1 MNTNIYRILISLA
14 VLPLLITSCYEDKGN
29 YTYTVPD
36 EVTITLP
43 ERIAALTNAGY
54 IEFTPTVVS
63 KLDGEIKAD
72 NPDYEFG
79 AKINYSHKNDEDQ
92 TELWLDI
99 DEEKTMSVKYFAAVP
114 ANDYKLWYT
123 VTNKKTGV
131 TYSAMGTVS
140 IGSTTYNGWMVL
152 SNNGPQNKARLD
164 NIFTNAEGNPQCAYD
179 LLGPDA
185 PEITD
190 AVGLHFY
197 PSIYSTNDV
206 FGKQESVYLLSHS
219 GSYRLLNSTLV
230 TRPEYS
236 IKNLE
241 YILNPEEMPGE
252 PIAMANVYV
261 YSNSASG
268 KLLLT
273 DAGNLY
279 KISSNTAGTCFE
291 DPINTENGSITPAY
305 KLAPFIGV
313 GMNRPGNSATALLY
327 DETNKRFLYW
337 YVYDAAT
344 LKPCK
349 EPDSD
354 AKFSYS
360 PGMDLIYMESTRF
373 ASNVVYN
380 IMRDNAGERHIYAIN
395 MSGFGNPTQEAVYD
409 NITAP
414 HFNDADKFAFHSQY
428 PFMFYAYGDRIYC
441 YNLTTGQVLDEI
453 SLPGEEITR
462 IKFNLFQNSVSST
475 ATLRPIEDRQWE
487 LIVGSGNG
495 QPDGGK
501 VRFFTISE
509 QGKASLHEEFS
520 GFGEKVVDVLYRE
533 RP

>member
-1 MNTNIYRILISLA
+1 M
-14 VLPLLITSCYEDKGN
+14 
-29 YTYTVPD
+29 
-36 EVTITLP
+36 
-43 ERIAALTNAGY
+43 
-54 IEFTPTVVS
+54 
-63 KLDGEIKAD
+63 
-72 NPDYEFG
+72 
-79 AKINYSHKNDEDQ
+79 SH
-92 TELWLDI
+92 LWLDI

-131 TYSAMGTVS
+131 TYSALGMVS

-152 SNNGPQNKARLD
+152 SNNGANNKARLD
-164 NIFTNAEGNPQCAYD
+164 NIFTNADGEPQCAYD

-197 PSIYSTNDV
+197 PSVYATTDV
-206 FGKQESVYLLSHS
+206 FGKTEAIYLLSHS

-230 TRPEYS
+230 PRPQYS

-241 YILNPEEMPGE
+241 YILSPEEMPGE

-261 YSNSASG
+261 YSQSASG

-279 KISSNTAGTCFE
+279 KISSNVSGTCFE
-291 DPINTENGSITPAY
+291 NPINTDIANTAPTY

-327 DETNKRFLYW
+327 DETNKRFMYW
-337 YVYDAAT
+337 YVYDAAL
-344 LKPCK
+344 LKPCVDP
-349 EPDSD
+349 ESD

-360 PGMDLIYMESTRF
+360 PGMDLIYMEGTRF

-380 IMRDNAGERHIYAIN
+380 ILKDAAGERHIYAIN
-395 MSGFGNPTQEAVYD
+395 LSGFGHPVQEAVYE

-428 PFMFYAYGDRIYC
+428 PFMFYAYGDHIYC
-441 YNLTTGQVLDEI
+441 YNLSTKQITDEI
-453 SLPGEEITR
+453 TLQGEEVTR
-462 IKFNLFQNSVSST
+462 LKFNLFQNSVSAT
-475 ATLRPIEDRQWE
+475 ASLRPLEDRQWE

-501 VRFFTISE
+501 VRFYTISE

-520 GFGEKVVDVLYRE
+520 GFGEKIVDVLYRE